1 MAGPADWGQRMDGA
15 PRTDGA
21 PLVLHEGNFPGC
33 YYCPFRSNHKQY
45 GRRVSPSDGRRAAAA
60 GGYKSA
66 HRSELERQLISWRL
80 QQLVGTQ
87 HAAALRLAAAR
98 QHAAWRFAAAR
109 RLAAARQLAQQL
121 SGWSQLAASWHT
133 AQRRANPWPPARQPS
148 ARQQRGSSFCSSLHG
163 SAVCSSAA
171 RSDAV
176 ARSLAATSATLPRSS
191 CGTLLTCYARVL

>member
-1 MAGPADWGQRMDGA
+1 MDGA
-15 PRTDGA
+15 PQTARGKFSGM
-21 PLVLHEGNFPGC
+21 LLL
-33 YYCPFRSNHKQY
+33 CPFRSNHKQY
-45 GRRVSPSDGRRAAAA
+45 GLRVSPSDGRRGAAA
-60 GGYKSA
+60 GGYNSA

-98 QHAAWRFAAAR
+98 QHAARRFAA
-109 RLAAARQLAQQL
+109 AAARQLAQQL

>member
-1 MAGPADWGQRMDGA
+1 MEGA
-15 PRTDGA
+15 PRTDGWG
-21 PLVLHEGNFPGC
+21 PSDCTRNI
-33 YYCPFRSNHKQY
+33 FRDAIIAQFDQITSNTY
-45 GRRVSPSDGRRAAAA
+45 GLRVSPSDGRRGAAA

-98 QHAAWRFAAAR
+98 QHAARRFAAAR